1 MIFGNSNV
9 MKFGSIQISQSSGNT
24 IPRFEWCLFFS
35 SVLSRAFR
43 TNIIEDGLLNFQMYP
58 GIFPLG
64 FFWLFFF
71 LFENISLKS
80 TVIATKSSAISIRKS
95 VTVVSKVILK
105 FFLEFHLRRC
115 IRNFCFF
122 AIVLIH
128 FPSNFKSYTI
138 IFFKDMI
145 IVDYKVVK
153 VIRCA
158 HHLDRNIIIVI
169 IRIVQ
174 IYIQTFI
181 SNSAKLKLY
190 LLCSCLIIFST

>member
-1 MIFGNSNV
+1 
-9 MKFGSIQISQSSGNT
+9 
-24 IPRFEWCLFFS
+24 
-35 SVLSRAFR
+35 
-43 TNIIEDGLLNFQMYP
+43 MYP

-71 LFENISLKS
+71 FFENISLK
-80 TVIATKSSAISIRKS
+80 TAIIATKSSAISIRKS
-95 VTVVSKVILK
+95 VTVVPKVILK

-115 IRNFCFF
+115 VWNFCFF
-122 AIVLIH
+122 TIVLIH
-128 FPSNFKSYTI
+128 FPSSFKSYTI

-153 VIRCA
+153 VVRRT
-158 HHLDRNIIIVI
+158 HHLDRNIIIII
-169 IRIVQ
+169 IRVVQ

-181 SNSAKLKLY
+181 SNSTKFKLY